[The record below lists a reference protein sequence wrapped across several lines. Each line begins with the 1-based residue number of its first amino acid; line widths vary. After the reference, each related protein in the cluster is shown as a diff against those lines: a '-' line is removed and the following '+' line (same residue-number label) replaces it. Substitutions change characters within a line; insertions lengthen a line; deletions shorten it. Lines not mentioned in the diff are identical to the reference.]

1 MNAHHIPYI
10 VYLTVLCISSPL
22 YTTETPDKS
31 DNNNV
36 EIYTNQIQ
44 KIPDLSEKAL
54 LYLKLAE
61 ECENIQDKIS
71 LDSQISRICTAI
83 QYVKSAQDVLTSM
96 NSNSQA
102 PQELL
107 PVRSEQ
113 LELKRMKLKRKL
125 DGLTQ
130 GPDGKRLK
138 TEIQQIHNLDI

>member
-44 KIPDLSEKAL
+44 KIPDPSEKAL